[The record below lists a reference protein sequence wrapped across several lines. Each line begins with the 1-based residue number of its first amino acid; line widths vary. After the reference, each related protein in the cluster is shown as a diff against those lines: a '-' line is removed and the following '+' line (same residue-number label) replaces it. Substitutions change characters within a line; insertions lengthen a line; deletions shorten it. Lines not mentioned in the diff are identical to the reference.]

1 MTQSS
6 TATAARSRVQPLR
19 FLFVQSDPQQALMV
33 EMWLPEV
40 RFIHSSTA
48 HDAGNVLRDARFI
61 DSALDGLI
69 VDVKLPDA
77 AGYRVVQDFRSEFRG
92 VPIAMLGESEDFCL
106 AIWARARGI
115 QVLRKPLQ
123 QNELERWICGVG
135 TGYKPTPADVA
146 VGIVN
151 GL

>member
-6 TATAARSRVQPLR
+6 NAFRPRTEARSPRL
-19 FLFVQSDPQQALMV
+19 LFVQSDPHQAVTV
-33 EMWLPEV
+33 EEWFPDA
-40 RFIHSSTA
+40 RFIHSASA

-92 VPIAMLGESEDFCL
+92 VPIAMLGEIDDLCL

-123 QNELERWICGVG
+123 QQDLERWLCGVG
-135 TGYKPTPADVA
+135 TGFTPPQPA
-146 VGIVN
+146 V
-151 GL
+151 LETDC

>member
-1 MTQSS
+1 VAQSS
-6 TATAARSRVQPLR
+6 NATNARTRSQEPRL
-19 FLFVQSDPQQALMV
+19 LFVQSDPQYVLQV
-33 EMWLPEV
+33 EIWLPEV
-40 RFIHSSTA
+40 RFIHSATA

-92 VPIAMLGESEDFCL
+92 VPIAMLGEVDDFCL
-106 AIWARARGI
+106 SIWARSRGI

-123 QNELERWICGVG
+123 QRELERWICGVG
-135 TGYKPTPADVA
+135 TGFKPSPAAVA
-146 VGIVN
+146 E
-151 GL
+151 LDC

>member
-1 MTQSS
+1 MTQTSN
-6 TATAARSRVQPLR
+6 AFRDRNGAQPRL
-19 FLFVQSDPQQALMV
+19 LFVQSETAYALKV
-33 EMWLPEV
+33 EEWLPNV
-40 RFIHSSTA
+40 RFIHTSTA

-92 VPIAMLGESEDFCL
+92 VPIAMLGEVDDLCL
-106 AIWARARGI
+106 SIWARARGI

-123 QNELERWICGVG
+123 QLELERWICGVG
-135 TGYKPTPADVA
+135 TGFKPPLPAVA
-146 VGIVN
+146 E
-151 GL
+151 LDC

>member
-6 TATAARSRVQPLR
+6 NAFNRTEARTPRL
-19 FLFVQSDPQQALMV
+19 LFVQSDPQYVLRI
-33 EMWLPEV
+33 EEWLPEV
-40 RFIHSSTA
+40 RFIHSASA

-77 AGYRVVQDFRSEFRG
+77 AGYRVVQDFRAEFRG
-92 VPIAMLGESEDFCL
+92 VPIAMLGEADDFCL
-106 AIWARARGI
+106 SIWTRARGI

-123 QNELERWICGVG
+123 QQELERWVYGVG
-135 TGYKPTPADVA
+135 TGYKPSTATVA
-146 VGIVN
+146 E
-151 GL
+151 LDC